1 MILCLKLLGDFGVV
15 DFMKSI
21 TTPNNDQ
28 YITNA
33 DAFSVCKAFTKSAWM
48 KIMKTLSESFSFLSI
63 APAKDAAIVESKPER
78 EIKSVADALFNYIDD
93 NQSNTYLIFTDK
105 AISQALTCK
114 YGDIEKFK
122 SNLRRLNLAA
132 RLMRKGEHH
141 NWKTLNGFFVYSPK
155 LKVYFNLTD
164 TQEHKYAEDYQAEHD
179 GSTVRGRMHVVLI
192 TGEGRNETECMVIH
206 FVFCEHC
213 QSIVITRCG
222 AYGRTA

>member
-1 MILCLKLLGDFGVV
+1 MVLLVI
-15 DFMKSI
+15 MKYI
-21 TTPNNDQ
+21 TTNNTHH
-28 YITNA
+28 YATNA
-33 DAFSVCKAFTKSAWM
+33 DAISACKAYAKSVWD
-48 KIMKTLSESFSFLSI
+48 KIMKTLTSCFQFLSATPTKLKEDSI
-63 APAKDAAIVESKPER
+63 AESKLEP

-93 NQSNTYLIFTDK
+93 NKSNTYLIFTDK

-132 RLMRKGEHH
+132 RLMRKGEH
-141 NWKTLNGFFVYSPK
+141 NEWNTLNRFFVRSPK
-155 LKVYFNLTD
+155 LKVYFQLTD
-164 TQEHKYAEDYQAEHD
+164 AQEHKYADDYDAQHD
-179 GSTVRGRMHVVLI
+179 GSTVRGRMHVILI

-206 FVFCEHC
+206 FLFCEHC